1 MVIAVLADI
10 HANLQALDAVIADAR
25 AQGATEFV
33 VAGDYVIGGPSPVEV
48 LDRLAELTPHV
59 IRGNHEEYL
68 LDRRAGK
75 GPGWEHHHQTAS
87 MQWTYERIGSTQWAY
102 IEGLPA
108 HLSLK
113 FEGVSVLVVH
123 GSPWHSR
130 GRLVPGENDD
140 DIQCAARETAE
151 DALICAHTHLPW
163 SGHVQGKLFL
173 NPGSVGIHFD
183 TADGAAKYALLH
195 IEEGCVR
202 AQPCSVAYDRDAL
215 WRDIRG
221 SGLLDYAPHWTM
233 LSFVG
238 NIDGRNY
245 CFEFLQ
251 DAWSE
256 RRRRGLP
263 EEGFLPNDVWEDVW
277 ERWVQRL
284 PQLRF

>member
-1 MVIAVLADI
+1 MIIAVLADI

-25 AQGATEFV
+25 SQGARQFV

-48 LDRLAELTPHV
+48 LNRLAELTPHV
-59 IRGNHEEYL
+59 IQGNHEQYL

-87 MQWTYERIGSTQWAY
+87 MQWTYERMGPAQWAY

-113 FEGVSVLVVH
+113 FEGISIRVVH

-130 GRLVPGENDD
+130 GRLVPGENDE
-140 DIQCAARETAE
+140 DIDRAAQETIE
-151 DALICAHTHLPW
+151 DVLVCAHTHLPW
-163 SGHVQGKLFL
+163 SGFVQGKLLL

-195 IEEGCVR
+195 IEDGCVR
-202 AQPCSVAYDRDAL
+202 VQPRSVAYDMDAL

-221 SGLLDYAPHWTM
+221 SGLLDCAPHWTM
-233 LSFVG
+233 LTFMSVR
-238 NIDGRNY
+238 DGYEY
-245 CFEFLQ
+245 CMPFLL
-251 DAWSE
+251 DAKAE
-256 RRRRGLP
+256 RHRRGLP
-263 EEGFLPNDVWEDVW
+263 DEGFLSDAIWEAVW
-277 ERWVQRL
+277 ERWTERL